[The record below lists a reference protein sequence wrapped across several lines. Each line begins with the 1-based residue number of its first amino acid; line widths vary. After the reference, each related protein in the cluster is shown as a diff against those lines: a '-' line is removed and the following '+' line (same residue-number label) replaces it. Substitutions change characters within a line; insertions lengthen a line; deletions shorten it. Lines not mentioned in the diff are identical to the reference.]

1 MQERILLSLDGG
13 SKNFYNLFKETSM
26 AYFFGLGGLF
36 AGFMIAAYI
45 GVFEFAPWTVALYP
59 VLVSA
64 KGITGGLLSGRLST
78 ALHLGT
84 VKPNLLKNTKTF
96 YTLIEALV
104 FLTLTT
110 AITIALFSF
119 IFGQLFWGITL
130 DDFLGIFL
138 VIISTMTMGL
148 FLSIITIN
156 VAFISFRKGSD
167 PDIVV
172 YPILSTISDIFI
184 TACFLLSLTFYFSG
198 FLGQVILFVIG
209 LSVIFLGVYMFIK
222 NIHHPIFI
230 KTIRESL
237 FTMFLVAFLV
247 NIAGTT
253 LVGIN
258 RIIENRS
265 EILMVYPA
273 LIGMIGNVGSVVG
286 STATTKLALGLLSP
300 SFSSM
305 KYHVKN
311 IFSAWGASLLMF
323 TILAIISLLIN
334 GIFSL
339 NSLYRFTLILFLT
352 NLFAVLAIV
361 ILTYAISILT
371 FKKGLDPD
379 NFVIPV
385 ESSFADAVTSIA
397 LLLSLLIL
405 SFG

>member
-1 MQERILLSLDGG
+1 MSNEGL
-13 SKNFYNLFKETSM
+13 SKNFYSLFKETSL

-36 AGFMIAAYI
+36 AGFMIAAYL
-45 GVFEFAPWTVALYP
+45 GVFEFAPWTFALYP

-64 KGITGGLLSGRLST
+64 KGVTSGLLSGRLST

-96 YTLIEALV
+96 YTLLEALV
-104 FLTLTT
+104 FLTLIT
-110 AITIALFSF
+110 AVTITIFSL
-119 IFGQLFWGITL
+119 IFGQLFWGISV
-130 DDFLGIFL
+130 DAFLGIFL
-138 VIISTMTMGL
+138 VIISTMAMGL
-148 FLSIITIN
+148 FLSIFTIN
-156 VAFISFRKGSD
+156 VAFISFKKGSD

-184 TACFLLSLTFYFSG
+184 TACFLLSLSFYFYG
-198 FLGQVILFVIG
+198 ILGQIILWLIG
-209 LSVIFLGVYMFIK
+209 LSVIFLGVYVIIK
-222 NIHHPIFI
+222 NFHNPVFI

-237 FTMFLVAFLV
+237 LTMLIVAFLV

-253 LVGIN
+253 LIGIN
-258 RIIENRS
+258 NVVKNRS
-265 EILMVYPA
+265 EIFMVYPA

-305 KYHVKN
+305 KYHIKN
-311 IFSAWGASLLMF
+311 IFSSWGASLLMF
-323 TILAIISLLIN
+323 ILLAILSLIIN
-334 GIFSL
+334 GMFSL
-339 NSLYRFTLILFLT
+339 TSLYNFTSILFLT
-352 NLFAVLAIV
+352 NLLAVFAI
-361 ILTYAISILT
+361 IFLTYAISILT

-385 ESSFADAVTSIA
+385 ESSFADVVTSIA

-405 SFG
+405 GSS